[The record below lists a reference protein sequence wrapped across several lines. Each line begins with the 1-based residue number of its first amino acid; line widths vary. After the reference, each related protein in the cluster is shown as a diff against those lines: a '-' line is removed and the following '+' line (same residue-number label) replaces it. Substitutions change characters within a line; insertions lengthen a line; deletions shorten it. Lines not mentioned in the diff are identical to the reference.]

1 MYSKFWLVNSMPV
14 FNCIFKASCRS
25 CWLYYLAYGFF
36 VVMSCDLRSVTAV
49 GQAELISGYQIT
61 VPNTL
66 LLGDVG
72 VGG

>member
-1 MYSKFWLVNSMPV
+1 
-14 FNCIFKASCRS
+14 
-25 CWLYYLAYGFF
+25 
-36 VVMSCDLRSVTAV
+36 MSCDLRSVTAV